1 MTGTGTRLEQAE
13 ARLDRAQVVLDAIG
27 KVLATAEKT
36 QAASERVH
44 TGLRTTNGL
53 LVVAVIVAGVLVL
66 GLRRRL

>member
-1 MTGTGTRLEQAE
+1 MTDTGTRLEQAE

-27 KVLATAEKT
+27 RVLATAEKT
-36 QAASERVH
+36 QAASERVY

-66 GLRRRL
+66 GLRRRP